1 MSRSR
6 FVVLVAV
13 CSLIGHHAP
22 AEAAGLVNLSRY
34 VVNMVSATSTYK
46 VLDLDVL
53 IDLCRDEDG
62 CDVSLKGEDSGG
74 GLVSGHRHLFMS
86 ESALNVWQT
95 VEESP
100 TKHTDGSALDRVM
113 EIEASTPTFTL
124 CGMYDADDGTG
135 TDYQPGF
142 LLSGSSFVSTFS
154 CTLVVSD

>member
-6 FVVLVAV
+6 FVVLLAM
-13 CSLIGHHAP
+13 CSLVSLPAP
-22 AEAAGLVNLSRY
+22 SQAAGLVNLSRY
-34 VVNMVSATSTYK
+34 VAKIVSATTTYK
-46 VLDLDVL
+46 VLDIDVL
-53 IDLCRDEDG
+53 NDLCRDEDG

-74 GLVSGHRHLFMS
+74 GLVSGHRRLVMS
-86 ESALNVWQT
+86 QTTLNVWQT

-100 TKHTDGSALDRVM
+100 AKHTDGSTFDTVM

-124 CGMYDADDGTG
+124 CGMYDGDDGTG

-142 LLSGSSFVSTFS
+142 LLSGSSFVSSFS